1 MNWLDIVILI
11 IVAGATLG
19 GLFIGLI
26 AAAGSLLGIIVGII
40 LAGRYYL
47 PLSQHLSFISSE
59 SAAQVVA
66 FIIILVG
73 VMIVAAV
80 LVLLLRWVAHLI
92 KLGWIDR
99 LGGAFLGLVTGTLL
113 CAAILAMLA
122 KFAGA
127 GDSVTGSVLASL
139 LLDGFP
145 IVLGLLP
152 AEFDTVRA
160 FFQ

>member
-1 MNWLDIVILI
+1 LNWLDVVILVVI
-11 IVAGATLG
+11 AGATFG
-19 GLFIGLI
+19 GLLVGII
-26 AAAGSLLGIIVGII
+26 AAGLSLVGIIVGII

-47 PLSQHLSFISSE
+47 PLSQHLGFISSE
-59 SAAQVVA
+59 SAAQIVA
-66 FIIILVG
+66 FVIILLG
-73 VMIVAAV
+73 AMLVAAGLA
-80 LVLLLRWVAHLI
+80 LVLRWVASLV

-99 LGGAFLGLVTGTLL
+99 LGGAFFGLVTGTLL
-113 CAAILAMLA
+113 CAAVLAMWV

-127 GDSVTGSVLASL
+127 GMTITGSVLASL

-152 AEFDTVRA
+152 AEFDAVRA

>member
-1 MNWLDIVILI
+1 MNWLDVVIIIV
-11 IVAGATLG
+11 VAGAAIG
-19 GLFIGLI
+19 GLLIGLI

-59 SAAQVVA
+59 GTARVVA

-73 VMIVAAV
+73 VMLIAAV
-80 LVLLLRWVAHLI
+80 LVLLLRWMARLI

-113 CAAILAMLA
+113 CAAILAMWA

-127 GDSVTGSVLASL
+127 GDSITGSALASW

-152 AEFDTVRA
+152 AEFDAVRA